1 MRLEDKELEGPD
13 LEREQ
18 GLEQL
23 EDETHENDK
32 ALPELAGPEVIDA
45 ELSYR
50 TRMFDALQ
58 SILAGEDLSIPMLYL
73 PQREAL
79 ALEALQSAVTGRD
92 RSMNT
97 FMFAEDRKS
106 LLEQALAVLQQNLT
120 RGDSE
125 TLSVLHAKYDELTEN
140 VANLRDELLGLE
152 DAQDDLIEQKQ
163 REEEITSGD
172 APETEDA
179 DSATG
184 FIASA
189 LGALAEVA
197 QVERAQPFRSTLVG
211 PELPEATKGASTLDG
226 PEVTR
231 AAKPTSLAGPD
242 LPAPAPHVSLL
253 DAPGPDA
260 TTPEHVSTLDGPEV
274 LAERPPSSLYTEGV
288 DELLVPPHLRPRLAA
303 DQPVGMRTDD
313 HQERAFAPHVDDG
326 RGPAPP
332 TSADRQRERDAPLR
346 EPTGNSQPAI
356 ASRTSEPALAS
367 RGSEPAELPVAEEPP
382 KPAGRRGLSVRSS
395 EKPGKKK

>member
-1 MRLEDKELEGPD
+1 VRLEDKELEGPD

-23 EDETHENDK
+23 EDETHEHDK
-32 ALPELAGPEVIDA
+32 ELPVLAGPEVIDA

-58 SILAGEDLSIPMLYL
+58 AILAGENLSIPMLYL

-106 LLEQALAVLQQNLT
+106 LLEQALSVLQQNLT

-125 TLSVLHAKYDELTEN
+125 TLSVLHAKYDDLTEN
-140 VANLRDELLGLE
+140 VANLREELVGLE

-163 REEEITSGD
+163 REEEIASGD
-172 APETEDA
+172 TPETEDGDA
-179 DSATG
+179 ASAG

-189 LGALAEVA
+189 LAEVDG
-197 QVERAQPFRSTLVG
+197 FRSTLVG
-211 PELPEATKGASTLDG
+211 PELPELQKPGSTLDG
-226 PEVTR
+226 PEVTPS
-231 AAKPTSLAGPD
+231 AKPTTLAGPD
-242 LPAPAPHVSLL
+242 LPAPAPRASLL
-253 DAPGPDA
+253 DAPGPEA
-260 TTPEHVSTLDGPEV
+260 TKPEHVSLLDGPEV
-274 LAERPPSSLYTEGV
+274 VVARPPSSLYTEGV

-303 DQPVGMRTDD
+303 EQPVGMRTDD
-313 HQERAFAPHVDDG
+313 HVERAFAPHVDDG

-332 TSADRQRERDAPLR
+332 TSESRRHAPAP
-346 EPTGNSQPAI
+346 EPSEPAI
-356 ASRTSEPALAS
+356 ATREAEPVI
-367 RGSEPAELPVAEEPP
+367 EQPAPAKEAPA

-395 EKPGKKK
+395 EKPGKKP

>member
-32 ALPELAGPEVIDA
+32 ELPELAGPEVVDA

-58 SILAGEDLSIPMLYL
+58 SILAGENLSIPMLYL

-125 TLSVLHAKYDELTEN
+125 TLTALYAKYDELTEN

-179 DSATG
+179 ASGTG

-189 LGALAEVA
+189 LSALAEVA
-197 QVERAQPFRSTLVG
+197 QVDGAQRSTLVG
-211 PELPEATKGASTLDG
+211 PELPEATKAASTLDG
-226 PEVTR
+226 SEVKVEQKPSALSGPE
-231 AAKPTSLAGPD
+231 

-260 TTPEHVSTLDGPEV
+260 TKPEHVSALAGPEV
-274 LAERPPSSLYTEGV
+274 VVERTPSSLYTEGV
-288 DELLVPPHLRPRLAA
+288 DELLVPAHLRPRLAA

-313 HQERAFAPHVDDG
+313 HEERAFAPHVDDG

-332 TSADRQRERDAPLR
+332 TSESRKRAP
-346 EPTGNSQPAI
+346 QPVE
-356 ASRTSEPALAS
+356 ASRTSEPV
-367 RGSEPAELPVAEEPP
+367 RTSEPAIEPPSIERSVQKPEEP
-382 KPAGRRGLSVRSS
+382 KEAGRRGLSVRSS
-395 EKPGKKK
+395 EKPGKKR